1 VGTSDRT
8 DHVEIPDLAE
18 ALRNNPEAASIWERL
33 PAAHRRGHVI
43 AIQRITGDD
52 ARAERI
58 AHTLVHLVEKYAS

>member
-1 VGTSDRT
+1 MGTSDRT

-43 AIQRITGDD
+43 AIPPTTEDKG
-52 ARAERI
+52 RAERI
-58 AHTLVHLVEKYAS
+58 AHTLGHLLDKQAS